1 VRSLQISDGHG
12 ARLGLNLGVR
22 TYFSMEDTVAGRPG
36 KRHRAAS
43 PGSQVPI
50 CQAEGCK
57 ADLST
62 AKPYHRRHKV
72 CDLHSK
78 ASSVVIAGQTQ
89 RFCQQCSR
97 FHFLVEFD
105 EGKRSC
111 RKRLADHNRR
121 RRKPQ
126 PSALNCDMT
135 DACVGM
141 KGVDELS
148 VSHGSGE

>member
-78 ASSVVIAGQTQ
+78 APSVVIAGQTQ

-97 FHFLVEFD
+97 YFVITNYYSLVLIVQFI
-105 EGKRSC
+105 
-111 RKRLADHNRR
+111 
-121 RRKPQ
+121 P
-126 PSALNCDMT
+126 
-135 DACVGM
+135 
-141 KGVDELS
+141 VDWCLGSLS
-148 VSHGSGE
+148 GLLPITVSFTYVN